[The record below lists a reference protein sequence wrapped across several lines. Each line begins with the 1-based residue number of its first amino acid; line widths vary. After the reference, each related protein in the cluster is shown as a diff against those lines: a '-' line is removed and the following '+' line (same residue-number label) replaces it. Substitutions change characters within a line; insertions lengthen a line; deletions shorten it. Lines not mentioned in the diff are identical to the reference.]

1 MYNQQ
6 PQIVLTPVVKILL
19 IINVALYVLTAFIA
33 PNIGPYLY
41 EYFPTSDNFQPYQLL
56 THMFMHDPHGLG
68 HIAFNMFALVSFG
81 TMVELVWGPQRFL
94 FFYLF
99 CGFGATALDLGVK
112 YWQISNGSL
121 PIEYVNEMSSLG
133 ASGCIYGVMAA
144 AAMIAPNSRMSIIF
158 LPFSLEAKYFVPI
171 IVAIDL
177 FLGISNAHT
186 GVGHFA
192 HVGGAVA
199 GFLLSY
205 YWLRGFK

>member
-6 PQIVLTPVVKILL
+6 PRIVLTPVVKILL
-19 IINVALYVLTAFIA
+19 IINVVMYVLTAFIA
-33 PNIGPYLY
+33 PTLGPYLY

-56 THMFMHDPHGLG
+56 THMFMHDPHGIG

-81 TMVELVWGPQRFL
+81 TMVESVWQSQRFL

-121 PIEYVNEMSSLG
+121 PVEVANMMSSLG
-133 ASGCIYGVMAA
+133 ASGCVYGVLVA
-144 AAMIAPNSRMSIIF
+144 AAMIAPNIRMGVMF

-177 FLGISNAHT
+177 VLGISNAHT

-192 HVGGAVA
+192 HVGGAIA

>member
-1 MYNQQ
+1 M
-6 PQIVLTPVVKILL
+6 TPVVKNLL
-19 IINVALYVLTAFIA
+19 IINVVVYVLTTYIM
-33 PNIGPYLY
+33 PNIGPHLYLY
-41 EYFPTSDNFQPYQLL
+41 FPGSDNFQPYQLL
-56 THMFMHDPHGLG
+56 THMFMHSRMGLG

-81 TMVELVWGPQRFL
+81 PMVELVWREQRFL

-112 YWQISNGSL
+112 YWQISQGTL
-121 PIEYVNEMSSLG
+121 LLEEAQMMSSLG
-133 ASGCIYGVMAA
+133 ASGCIYGVMVA
-144 AAMIAPNSRMSIIF
+144 AAMIAPNSKMGVMF

-177 FLGISNAHT
+177 VLGISNAQT

-199 GFLLSY
+199 GFSLSY